1 MVDTLNQST
10 IHIMSLSKEEM
21 SNSLEHDMK
30 LQPMGRIFLKSIW
43 DKIVKRVTSGVFYFD
58 LYLLLYNWLRSC
70 ILDTDNL
77 REVFYPSEYDD
88 A

>member
-1 MVDTLNQST
+1 MFRLGQYLL
-10 IHIMSLSKEEM
+10 ILSVI
-21 SNSLEHDMK
+21 SIL
-30 LQPMGRIFLKSIW
+30 LKSCDASFLSSTW
-43 DKIVKRVTSGVFYFD
+43 KKIVERVSSGVFYFD

-70 ILDTDNL
+70 ILDTENL

>member
-1 MVDTLNQST
+1 MFRLGQYLL
-10 IHIMSLSKEEM
+10 ILSVISILLK
-21 SNSLEHDMK
+21 SCDAS
-30 LQPMGRIFLKSIW
+30 FLKSMW
-43 DKIVKRVTSGVFYFD
+43 EKIVERVKSGVFYFD

-70 ILDTDNL
+70 ILDTENL

>member
-1 MVDTLNQST
+1 MFRLGQYLLILSVISILPKSCDASFLNST
-10 IHIMSLSKEEM
+10 W
-21 SNSLEHDMK
+21 N
-30 LQPMGRIFLKSIW
+30 
-43 DKIVKRVTSGVFYFD
+43 KIVQRVTSGVFYFD

-70 ILDTDNL
+70 ILDTENL